1 MRIYQFHFFDPRG
14 NVPAL
19 DLAEYE
25 DDGAASLSVMK
36 RLDDHASCQGVELYE
51 GDRLVLRIERGG
63 YAKNANTLVY
73 DPTAIVRTSS

>member
-14 NVPAL
+14 NVPAM

-25 DDGAASLSVMK
+25 DDGAASRSAMK

-51 GDRLVLRIERGG
+51 GDRLVLRVERAGG
-63 YAKNANTLVY
+63 TKRPNTLVY
-73 DPTAIVRTSS
+73 GQAATA

>member
-25 DDGAASLSVMK
+25 DDGAASRSAMK
-36 RLDDHASCQGVELYE
+36 RLDEHASCQGVELYE
-51 GDRLVLRIERGG
+51 GDRLVLRVERAGG
-63 YAKNANTLVY
+63 VKRPNTLIHNQAVL
-73 DPTAIVRTSS
+73 A

>member
-25 DDGAASLSVMK
+25 DDGAASRSAMK

-51 GDRLVLRIERGG
+51 GDRLVLRVERAGG
-63 YAKNANTLVY
+63 VKHPNTFVP
-73 DPTAIVRTSS
+73 DQIIPV

>member
-25 DDGAASLSVMK
+25 DDGAASRSAMK
-36 RLDDHASCQGVELYE
+36 RLDEHASCQGVELYE
-51 GDRLVLRIERGG
+51 GDRLVLRVERAGG
-63 YAKNANTLVY
+63 VKRPNTLIFDQV
-73 DPTAIVRTSS
+73 AAA